1 MKNKVLELCEKFI
14 ENRDTVRSAFKWEN
28 SYLYPVCAAIF
39 LDSEKNAD
47 VQAMKN
53 CDALLKDKVSV
64 FSNFRG
70 ISKIVTLSMLSA
82 DENPEARLDNTLR
95 MYACLKKHFFSDNY
109 LTLAAIT
116 LSGIVPKENFDAV
129 ALRTREIYDLVK
141 KSHPFLTSY
150 EDSVFSSLLA
160 LSEQK
165 NGDIITESERCYKAL
180 KGEFFS
186 SNAVQSLSH
195 VLALCE
201 GKADEKCSR
210 TVKLFKLLKENGMK
224 YGTDFELATLGV
236 LAMLPIS
243 PEETVE
249 LMKTADDYLATQK
262 GYGFWGLTKRQ
273 RLMHAGMIVSSACLG
288 KDSMS
293 VRQSAVSGAAISV
306 ITAQQA
312 SMIAAQQAAMCA
324 AIAASQAATSA
335 SN

>member
-195 VLALCE
+195 VLALCD

-210 TVKLFKLLKENGMK
+210 TVNLFKLLKENGMK

-236 LAMLPIS
+236 LAMLPVS

-262 GYGFWGLTKRQ
+262 GYGFWGSFGKQQ
-273 RLMHAGMIVSSACLG
+273 RLMHAAMIVTSDRIGGSDA
-288 KDSMS
+288 S
-293 VRQSAVSGAAISV
+293 SGAAISGT
-306 ITAQQA
+306 I
-312 SMIAAQQAAMCA
+312 SMIAAQHAATCA
-324 AIAASQAATSA
+324 AISVSIAASSAANA
-335 SN
+335 AR